1 MGDPKAELESMIA
14 NFAAKTGKPL
24 DAWVKLAKS
33 SGEPKHGGIVAHLK
47 TKHGLGHGFANVVA
61 HTVLK
66 SGSISAENTEDL
78 VAAQYAGPKAALL
91 PWYELLKKTIGG
103 FGSDVAFA
111 PKKANV
117 SVRRS
122 KQFALIQPS
131 TASRMDIGLV
141 LKGVG
146 AKGRLETSGSWN
158 AMMTHRVRVE
168 SAAGIDKELIAWL
181 KQAYGAA

>member
-1 MGDPKAELESMIA
+1 MGDPKAEVESMIA
-14 NFAAKTGKPL
+14 NLEAKTGKPL
-24 DAWVKLAKS
+24 EAWVKLAKA
-33 SGEPKHGGIVAHLK
+33 SGEAKHGGIVAHLK
-47 TKHGLGHGFANVVA
+47 TKHGLGHGYANLVA

-66 SGSISAENTEDL
+66 SASVFAEDTDDL

-91 PWYELLKKTIGG
+91 PWYESLKKTIGA
-103 FGSDVAFA
+103 FGSDIEFA

-131 TASRMDIGLV
+131 TATRMDIGLV
-141 LKGVG
+141 LKGV
-146 AKGRLETSGSWN
+146 APKGRLEASGSWS

-168 SAAGIDKELIAWL
+168 SAAGIDKELIGWL